1 LSPSTETQFRN
12 PTEEDDR
19 SSAVDPL
26 ADIEV
31 GWLTWCRAG
40 MYANP
45 LMAFAN
51 AMLASYLMSRLRR
64 DLRRG

>member
-1 LSPSTETQFRN
+1 
-12 PTEEDDR
+12 
-19 SSAVDPL
+19 
-26 ADIEV
+26 
-31 GWLTWCRAG
+31 